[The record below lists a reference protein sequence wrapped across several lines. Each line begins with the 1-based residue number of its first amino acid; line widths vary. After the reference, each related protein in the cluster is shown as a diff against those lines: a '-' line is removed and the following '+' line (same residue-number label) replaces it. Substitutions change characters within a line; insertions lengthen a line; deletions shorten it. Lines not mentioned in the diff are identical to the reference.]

1 MAEGKPF
8 LLNLDGRYYT
18 ASQAIQI
25 YPDILAVVVPETSAS
40 NCRRPNGE
48 AVTPGGQVL
57 YYGPQVT
64 QLFIGAHFIDR
75 LEVFQGDDLLF
86 RVEGG
91 ISISE
96 NPVFRFHYTDNGA
109 AGFRVIAHDTEGNT
123 FEETLAKDAAS

>member
-1 MAEGKPF
+1 MRRIGRWALLAVLGLPCSAMAEGKPF

-64 QLFIGAHFIDR
+64 QLFIYPPSSWSQSPAVITR
-75 LEVFQGDDLLF
+75 LATVDGDVVCDGEIAEPVVATSAYVFG
-86 RVEGG
+86 
-91 ISISE
+91 
-96 NPVFRFHYTDNGA
+96 N
-109 AGFRVIAHDTEGNT
+109 GFR
-123 FEETLAKDAAS
+123 